1 MERKGNRKRKKRNQK
16 SFIAGKKVL
25 AKEHIKTKE
34 QRGLTSDYKRFP
46 LPPSLSPSFCQLI
59 FEKENRQKARPR
71 KKREEKSGRG
81 PGPNKT
87 RKIKIIFLFSS
98 FVFLLGP
105 RPVSRICQ
113 WLPNS
118 KSQTICRPK
127 KRKKWGDGR
136 LCRGNLKAT

>member
-59 FEKENRQKARPR
+59 FEKENRQKEEERGEKWKRARA
-71 KKREEKSGRG
+71 K
-81 PGPNKT
+81 
-87 RKIKIIFLFSS
+87 
-98 FVFLLGP
+98 
-105 RPVSRICQ
+105 
-113 WLPNS
+113 
-118 KSQTICRPK
+118 
-127 KRKKWGDGR
+127 
-136 LCRGNLKAT
+136 